1 MPMIETLIETRDSAQ
16 LEYENYVTPLF
27 RENREL
33 TDDEETRV
41 ADLKGAVERANAR
54 VLQIEEDIERD
65 KVVQEARTRLGT
77 ASVDAT
83 ITNIKEPRTY
93 GPGTGN
99 SWFAD
104 VARVQNPGM
113 FSGSVDGAR
122 SRMDQYAREVAGEMR
137 DPNSAEGKRA
147 AKQLL
152 ELGRPG
158 SKSLQ
163 DVHAAVERAM
173 HFGEQGVET
182 RAGMSTGSTS
192 GGSFVTPQYFVSDYA
207 PYRQFNR
214 VFADAANK
222 MPLPDYGMTIY
233 VPAVNTAAGVAAQAG
248 ENQGITEQDPN
259 AGYLS
264 TSLTTNAGQV
274 TVSQQLLDRAG
285 PDFQFD
291 KMIFDQL
298 NRAYDSTLDTYVI
311 TQALANAGSGASIST
326 PGWQSGGSA
335 AGYLYSKL
343 GQAKAL
349 CVDAA
354 GVVLPA
360 THAFFQ
366 PINWEWY
373 ASQVDVEGRLQIT
386 PNAHGPWNAVGAGSD
401 GTPIADGDT
410 GYIVNGLHV
419 MEDGNIPATGG
430 TNQVVVAH
438 MPEVWFWEGDLV
450 MRTVPQTAAQN
461 LSVLLQAY
469 AYVGCIVRYPKA
481 VQTITGAGVPSSPTF

>member
-1 MPMIETLIETRDSAQ
+1 MSMLDTLYASLDAAEKEFEDRATPLLAETRALTED
-16 LEYENYVTPLF
+16 ENAKIEEMRAARSLI
-27 RENREL
+27 RERI
-33 TDDEETRV
+33 
-41 ADLKGAVERANAR
+41 
-54 VLQIEEDIERD
+54 LQIENDVKQAEL
-65 KVVQEARTRLGT
+65 VQEARTRLGT
-77 ASVDAT
+77 AAVDAS
-83 ITNIKEPRTY
+83 ISVREVPKTY
-93 GPGTGN
+93 GPG
-99 SWFAD
+99 SHHSFYAD
-104 VARVQNPGM
+104 LVRVQNPSFG
-113 FSGSVDGAR
+113 GDTEAANL
-122 SRMDQYAREVAGEMR
+122 RMLEHAKEVAGEMR
-137 DPNSAEGKRA
+137 DSNSKYGQFA
-147 AKQLL
+147 A
-152 ELGRPG
+152 R
-158 SKSLQ
+158 SVRSLNRS
-163 DVHAAVERAM
+163 DDRVGVEDSVQRAM
-173 HFGEQGVET
+173 HFGEQEL

-192 GGSFVTPQYFVSDYA
+192 GGSFVTPQYFVSEYA
-207 PYRQFNR
+207 PYRMFNR

-233 VPAVNTAAGVAAQAG
+233 LPSVNTPAAVAAQAG

-264 TSLTTNAGQV
+264 TGLTTNAGQV

-291 KMIFDQL
+291 VMVFDQL
-298 NRAYDSTLDTYVI
+298 RRAYDSTLDTYVL
-311 TQALANAGSGASIST
+311 TQALANAGTSATQST
-326 PGWQSGGSA
+326 AGWQSSGSS

-386 PNAHGPWNAVGAGSD
+386 PNAHGPYNAIGAGSD

-410 GYIVNGLHV
+410 GYVVNGLHV

-450 MRTVPQTAAQN
+450 TRTVPQTAAQN

-469 AYVGCIVRYPKA
+469 AYVGAIVRYPKA
-481 VQTITGAGVPSSPTF
+481 VQSIAGAGIPLAPSF